1 MPALSATPDCCW
13 SASAPRGDF
22 PRLTGHS
29 ECDVVV
35 VGAGIVGLSAA
46 MTLCEAGKSVVVLE
60 AREVGGQVTGRSTAK
75 VTTQH
80 ALIYRYL
87 IDTFGQ
93 ELAQCYADAN
103 REAVERIRHWVTEHA
118 IDCDYERQS
127 AYAYACSADW
137 RRAIDDEAEAAR
149 RLGFAA
155 RVIDQP
161 PLPFAT
167 AGALEFP
174 DQAQFNPTRYLIGLA
189 NSLHARGGRIHQHTR
204 ATSFERQGRWQVGF
218 DGGSAEADQVIL
230 ATHMPVETP
239 VDLVSPT
246 QPRCHVAMAFRP
258 QDGAHLDGM
267 FIGVDEPTHSIR
279 MGRDDQGPLFIVLGP
294 RFRTGQDADVARRFV
309 ELEHWARGHLPVG
322 EAVWRWCN
330 EDYDT
335 ADRVAYA
342 GEPDPEQSPGLF
354 VASGFNGWGISNGT
368 AVGLG
373 MARQIITGRCP
384 WKQLYDPNRPSPDD
398 FNQSSDSQT
407 RVDDL
412 DAIGPGEGGVI
423 TRGDEQLAVW
433 RDDAGTLHAV
443 SAACTHMGCSVT
455 WNNAD
460 RTWDCPCHGSIF
472 QADGEVIHGPAIEPL
487 AARSL

>member
-87 IDTFGQ
+87 IDTFGR

-137 RRAIDDEAEAAR
+137 RPAIDDEAEAAR

-174 DQAQFNPTRYLIGLA
+174 DQAQFNPTRYLIGTA

-218 DGGSAEADQVIL
+218 DGGSVEADQVIL

-342 GEPDPEQSPGLF
+342 GEPDPEQSPACSWPP
-354 VASGFNGWGISNGT
+354 VST
-368 AVGLG
+368 AG
-373 MARQIITGRCP
+373 
-384 WKQLYDPNRPSPDD
+384 
-398 FNQSSDSQT
+398 
-407 RVDDL
+407 
-412 DAIGPGEGGVI
+412 
-423 TRGDEQLAVW
+423 
-433 RDDAGTLHAV
+433 V
-443 SAACTHMGCSVT
+443 SATAPPSG
-455 WNNAD
+455 WA
-460 RTWDCPCHGSIF
+460 W
-472 QADGEVIHGPAIEPL
+472 PARSSPA
-487 AARSL
+487 AARGSSSTTPTVPPLMTSIRAAIARPGSMTSMPSARAKAA

>member
-103 REAVERIRHWVTEHA
+103 REAVARIRHWVTEHA

-137 RRAIDDEAEAAR
+137 RPAIDDEAEAAR

-204 ATSFERQGRWQVGF
+204 ATSFERQGRWRVGF
-218 DGGSAEADQVIL
+218 DGGTVEADQVIL

-279 MGRDDQGPLFIVLGP
+279 MGRDDQGRCSSCSVRASGP
-294 RFRTGQDADVARRFV
+294 ARTQTSPGGSSNSNTGHAATCQWVRPSGAGATRITTPPTGSPMPASRTRNNPRPV
-309 ELEHWARGHLPVG
+309 RGHRFQRLGYQQRHRRRAGHGPPDHHRPLPV
-322 EAVWRWCN
+322 EA
-330 EDYDT
+330 
-335 ADRVAYA
+335 A
-342 GEPDPEQSPGLF
+342 L
-354 VASGFNGWGISNGT
+354 
-368 AVGLG
+368 
-373 MARQIITGRCP
+373 
-384 WKQLYDPNRPSPDD
+384 RPQPSLPDD

-423 TRGDEQLAVW
+423 TRGDEQIAVW

>member
-137 RRAIDDEAEAAR
+137 RPAIDDEAEAAR

-204 ATSFERQGRWQVGF
+204 ATSFERQGRWQVG
-218 DGGSAEADQVIL
+218 
-230 ATHMPVETP
+230 
-239 VDLVSPT
+239 
-246 QPRCHVAMAFRP
+246 R
-258 QDGAHLDGM
+258 
-267 FIGVDEPTHSIR
+267 SIS
-279 MGRDDQGPLFIVLGP
+279 
-294 RFRTGQDADVARRFV
+294 
-309 ELEHWARGHLPVG
+309 
-322 EAVWRWCN
+322 C
-330 EDYDT
+330 
-335 ADRVAYA
+335 
-342 GEPDPEQSPGLF
+342 
-354 VASGFNGWGISNGT
+354 
-368 AVGLG
+368 
-373 MARQIITGRCP
+373 
-384 WKQLYDPNRPSPDD
+384 
-398 FNQSSDSQT
+398 
-407 RVDDL
+407 
-412 DAIGPGEGGVI
+412 
-423 TRGDEQLAVW
+423 
-433 RDDAGTLHAV
+433 
-443 SAACTHMGCSVT
+443 
-455 WNNAD
+455 
-460 RTWDCPCHGSIF
+460 
-472 QADGEVIHGPAIEPL
+472 
-487 AARSL
+487 